1 MNHFMKT
8 VTLLMVMLICVL
20 SGCKNQSGSNGT
32 FEIGDKTFLL
42 NGKPFIIKAAE
53 IHYTRIPVEYW
64 EHRIQMC
71 KALGMNTICIYAF
84 WNIHEQKPGE
94 FDFSGQNDI
103 AAFCRLAQKN
113 GMYIMLR
120 PGPYVCSEWEMGGL
134 PWWLLKKEDIQLRT
148 NDPYF
153 IERTRIY
160 MNEIGKQLADRQI
173 TRGGNIIMVQVENE
187 YGSYA
192 TDKSY
197 IAKNRD
203 ILREAGFT
211 DVPLFQCDWSSN
223 FLNNALDDLVWTV
236 NFGTGANIDE
246 QFKKLKEVR
255 PNTPLM
261 CSEFWSGWF
270 DHWGRKHETRDA
282 ETMIAGL
289 RDMLDRNISFSLY
302 MTHGGTTFG
311 HWGGAN
317 SPAYSAMC
325 SSYDYDAPISEAG
338 WATPKYHKLREFMAN
353 YMAPGEVQP
362 EIPDAFPV
370 IEIPEFE
377 LKETALLFDNLPE
390 PQTSRDIKP
399 MEQFDQ
405 GWGSIL
411 YRTTLPAV
419 KAGTTLLIDEVHDW
433 AQVFIDGKLIG
444 RLDRRRG
451 EFTIKLPAT
460 AAGAR
465 LDILIEAMGRVN
477 FDKAIHDRKGITNK
491 VALITE
497 SSSDE
502 LKDWQVYNLP
512 VDYSFV
518 KDKKYTPGKKVEA
531 PAYYRA
537 TFNLETPG
545 DVFLDM
551 QTWGKGM
558 VWVNGKAMGRFW
570 EIGPQQTLFMPGCWL
585 KKGENE
591 IIVLDL
597 KGPEKASVKGLKTPI
612 LDMLRP
618 EAPLTNRKEGQ
629 NLNLKNEKP
638 VGQGSLKAGN
648 GWQEVKFDAPVQAS
662 HFCLEA
668 LNAQDGK
675 DNAAIAEF
683 YLLDENGKPLSRQHW
698 KIAYADSEETYGGNF
713 TADKIFDLQ
722 ESTYWSTGR
731 GAKYPHQVV
740 IDLRENVTVSGF
752 RYLPRAE
759 EGYPGMIKDYK
770 AYAKMTPFSY

>member
-1 MNHFMKT
+1 MKYLQNT
-8 VTLLMVMLICVL
+8 AIWLTALLLFAF
-20 SGCKNQSGSNGT
+20 SGCNQKPAGEHT
-32 FEIGDKTFLL
+32 FAIGNKTFLL
-42 NGKPFIIKAAE
+42 DGKPFVIKAAE
-53 IHYTRIPVEYW
+53 IHYTRIPAEYW
-64 EHRIQMC
+64 EHRIQLC

-103 AAFCRLAQKN
+103 AAFCRLAQKYD
-113 GMYIMLR
+113 MYIMLR

-134 PWWLLKKEDIQLRT
+134 PWWLLKKDDIKLRT

-153 IERTRIY
+153 LERTKLF
-160 MNEIGKQLADRQI
+160 MNEIGKQLADLQI
-173 TRGGNIIMVQVENE
+173 TKGGNIIMVQVENE

-192 TDKSY
+192 TDKEY
-197 IAKNRD
+197 IANIRD
-203 ILREAGFT
+203 IVKGAGFT

-223 FLNNALDDLVWTV
+223 FQNNALDDLVWTI

-282 ETMIAGL
+282 ETMVSGL
-289 RDMLDRNISFSLY
+289 KDMLDRGISFSLY

-338 WATPKYHKLREFMAN
+338 WTTPKYFKLRELLAD
-353 YMAPGEVQP
+353 YMDEGKTQSEVP
-362 EIPDAFPV
+362 AAKPI

-377 LKETALLFDNLPE
+377 IKEVAPLFGNLPE
-390 PQTSRDIKP
+390 PKTSENIQP

-405 GWGSIL
+405 GWGTIL

-419 KAGTTLLIDEVHDW
+419 TSGTTLLITEVHDW
-433 AQVFIDGKLIG
+433 AQVYANGKLLG

-451 EFTIKLPAT
+451 ENSLKLPAL
-460 AAGAR
+460 AAGTQ

-477 FDKAIHDRKGITNK
+477 FDKAIHDRKGITEK
-491 VALITE
+491 VELLNE
-497 SSSDE
+497 SSTQE
-502 LKDWQVYNLP
+502 LKNWQVYSFP
-512 VDYSFV
+512 VDYPFV
-518 KDKKYTPGKKVEA
+518 KEKKYAPGKKLDG

-537 TFNLETPG
+537 TFNLEEAG

-558 VWVNGKAMGRFW
+558 VWVNGKAIGRFW

-597 KGPEKASVKGLKTPI
+597 LGPEKATIKGLDKPI
-612 LDMLRP
+612 LDMLRA
-618 EAPLTNRKEGQ
+618 EAPMTHRKAGE

-638 VGQGSLKAGN
+638 VASGTLKPGQWLARSQIRCPCKSPFLLLRSTKLPK
-648 GWQEVKFDAPVQAS
+648 WQ
-662 HFCLEA
+662 
-668 LNAQDGK
+668 
-675 DNAAIAEF
+675 
-683 YLLDENGKPLSRQHW
+683 
-698 KIAYADSEETYGGNF
+698 
-713 TADKIFDLQ
+713 
-722 ESTYWSTGR
+722 
-731 GAKYPHQVV
+731 
-740 IDLRENVTVSGF
+740 
-752 RYLPRAE
+752 
-759 EGYPGMIKDYK
+759 
-770 AYAKMTPFSY
+770 